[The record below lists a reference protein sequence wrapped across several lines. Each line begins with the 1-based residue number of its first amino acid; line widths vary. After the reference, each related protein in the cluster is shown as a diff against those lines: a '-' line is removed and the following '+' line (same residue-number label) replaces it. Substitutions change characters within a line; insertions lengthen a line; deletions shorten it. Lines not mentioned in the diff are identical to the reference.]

1 MNYFGITIFAPIVSK
16 SKHTLVLTQRYFI
29 QLSYKG
35 TNYHGWQIQPNAIT
49 VQEVLNKALSTILNQ
64 EINVVGC
71 GRTDTGVHASDFM
84 AHFDI
89 AEARDVEKEKLVFRL
104 NRFLP
109 YDIAVHSM
117 FPVKPEAHTRFDA
130 LARTYQYFITRH
142 KNPFRSNSHWHMTH
156 QLDVDKMNE
165 AAKTLFEYDDFTSFS
180 KLHTDA
186 KTNICKIYKAEW
198 EDRDGELVF
207 TVSANR
213 FLRNMVRAIVGTL
226 VEVGRGKLD
235 MAGFRQVIESQ
246 NRCNAGSSVPG
257 HGLFLCTIEYPK
269 GLKLEDA

>member
-1 MNYFGITIFAPIVSK
+1 LSN
-16 SKHTLVLTQRYFI
+16 RYFI

-35 TNYHGWQIQPNAIT
+35 TNYHGWQVQPNAIT

-64 EINVVGC
+64 EVNVVGC

-84 AHFDI
+84 AHFDLNEKRNI
-89 AEARDVEKEKLVFRL
+89 EKEKLVFRL

-109 YDIAVHSM
+109 YDIAVKSM
-117 FPVKPEAHTRFDA
+117 FLVKPEAHTRFDA
-130 LARTYQYFITRH
+130 LSRTYQYFIT
-142 KNPFRSNSHWHMTH
+142 KEKSPFRSESHWKMSHE
-156 QLDVDKMNE
+156 LDVDKMNQ
-165 AAKTLFEYDDFTSFS
+165 AAKLLFKYEDFTSFS

-198 EDRDGELVF
+198 EDRGDELVF
-207 TVSANR
+207 TVSADR

-235 MAGFRQVIESQ
+235 MDGFCQVIESQ
-246 NRCNAGSSVPG
+246 NRSNAGTSVPG
-257 HGLFLCTIEYPK
+257 HGLFLCTIEYPED
-269 GLKLEDA
+269 LKQEV

>member
-1 MNYFGITIFAPIVSK
+1 MELLLLHVLHATY
-16 SKHTLVLTQRYFI
+16 KHTSVLTQRYFI
-29 QLSYKG
+29 KLSYKG
-35 TNYHGWQIQPNAIT
+35 TNYHGWQVQPNAIT

-89 AEARDVEKEKLVFRL
+89 AEARDVKKEKLVFRL

-109 YDIAVHSM
+109 YDIAVDSM

-130 LARTYQYFITRH
+130 LARTYQYFITRN
-142 KNPFRSNSHWHMTH
+142 KNPFRSNSHWHMDRD
-156 QLDVDKMNE
+156 LDVEKMNE
-165 AAKTLFEYDDFTSFS
+165 AAKLLFEYDDFTSFS

-235 MAGFRQVIESQ
+235 MAGFRKVIESK

-257 HGLFLCTIEYPK
+257 HGLFLCTIEYPQ

>member
-1 MNYFGITIFAPIVSK
+1 M
-16 SKHTLVLTQRYFI
+16 TQRYFI

-71 GRTDTGVHASDFM
+71 GRTDTGVHASDFV
-84 AHFDI
+84 AHFNI
-89 AEARDVEKEKLVFRL
+89 SEARDVEAEKLVFRL

-109 YDIAVHSM
+109 YDIAVKAM

-130 LARTYQYFITRH
+130 LARTYQYFITKN
-142 KNPFRSNSHWHMTH
+142 KNPFRSNSHWQMMYE
-156 QLDVDKMNE
+156 LDVDKMNE
-165 AAKTLFEYDDFTSFS
+165 AAKLLFEYNDFTSFS

-198 EDRDGELVF
+198 EDRGDELVF
-207 TVSANR
+207 TVCADR

-226 VEVGRGKLD
+226 VEVGRGKMD
-235 MAGFRQVIESQ
+235 MAGFRQVIESM

-257 HGLFLCTIEYPK
+257 HGLFLCTIEYPQ

>member
-1 MNYFGITIFAPIVSK
+1 MLLGIAIFVQLLRANY
-16 SKHTLVLTQRYFI
+16 KHTSVLTQRYFI

-35 TNYHGWQIQPNAIT
+35 TNYHGWQVQPNAIT

-64 EINVVGC
+64 EVNVVGC

-84 AHFDI
+84 AHFDLNDI
-89 AEARDVEKEKLVFRL
+89 RDVEAEKLVFRL

-109 YDIAVHSM
+109 YDIAVKSM
-117 FPVKPEAHTRFDA
+117 FPVHSEAHTRFDA
-130 LARTYQYFITRH
+130 LARTYQYFITKD
-142 KNPFRSNSHWHMTH
+142 KNPFRSESHWTMTH

-165 AAKTLFEYDDFTSFS
+165 AAKLLFDYEDFTSFS
-180 KLHTDA
+180 KLHTDS

-198 EDRDGELVF
+198 EDRGDELVF
-207 TVSANR
+207 TVSADR

-246 NRCNAGSSVPG
+246 NRSNAGTSVPG
-257 HGLFLCTIEYPK
+257 HGLFLCKIEYP
-269 GLKLEDA
+269 EDLNKEI